1 MRMCCLLVFLP
12 YEQEQWKK
20 LRTIE
25 YPFFFNTSIEELR
38 VVKGLVTYGL
48 GAD

>member
-1 MRMCCLLVFLP
+1 M
-12 YEQEQWKK
+12 KK
-20 LRTIE
+20 IQNYRVSI
-25 YPFFFNTSIEELR
+25 FFNTLIEELR